1 MMKGYHMA
9 SCNSAINQRFLK
21 GAIVSAD
28 PEVIAA
34 VGGECPFCGAGP
46 DTDPGSSF
54 VFSCRTQ
61 VSGGVVDN
69 IIYLRS
75 HICYTRQLSQQAELL
90 RRAGE
95 VVKGLLIMGD
105 TVKPRKLDEA
115 LTWRENDYRI
125 KTQAQA
131 LLPDIEKALEVVK

>member
-1 MMKGYHMA
+1 MKGYHMA

-28 PEVIAA
+28 PENI
-34 VGGECPFCGAGP
+34 CPGCGAEIRTIEGKG
-46 DTDPGSSF
+46 TDYE
-54 VFSCRTQ
+54 T
-61 VSGGVVDN
+61 
-69 IIYLRS
+69 IIYACGTGEES
-75 HICYTRQLSQQAELL
+75 GYYGRQCWANQCMAKEEELAQQTELL